1 MQQNLNMLNEEKAK
15 KDQLLRSMVGKT
27 TLNGRD
33 SVKRVLQIFKERGG
47 QLEQIAK
54 NYYGMLIEGFDC
66 SKEFFTAVEMT
77 AGNKLF
83 HHIVENDKVGTRILQ
98 EMNKLKLPGEVTF
111 MPINRL
117 FSKDINY
124 PDTQVCSNLT
134 YILLITKLS
143 YFRMRF
149 L

>member
-1 MQQNLNMLNEEKAK
+1 MLNEEKAK

-27 TLNGRD
+27 ILSGRD
-33 SVKRVLQIFKERGG
+33 SVKKVLQTLRDKGG
-47 QLEQIAK
+47 RDKQIAD
-54 NYYGMLIEGFDC
+54 NYFGMLIENFEC
-66 SKEFFTAVEMT
+66 SKEFYTAVEMT

-98 EMNKLKLPGEVTF
+98 EMNKMKLPGEVTF

-124 PDTQVCSNLT
+124 PEAQV
-134 YILLITKLS
+134 IHI
-143 YFRMRF
+143 
-149 L
+149 